1 MPRLNTTFSY
11 SPEKNCA
18 KVRTRLCNFFVKL
31 LRDDVVCGYATH
43 RWPNGPHWGNFD
55 GGAQPPS
62 SPLRLRW
69 QRMERQIFLRSFV
82 FLYFNKTCTRW
93 QREPPVPRTRRDHWR
108 HLGFQKQGT
117 ACMSPKNPPKLS
129 WSSCNWG
136 NQRPTLGKFNN
147 LTGI

>member
-18 KVRTRLCNFFVKL
+18 EVRTRLCNFFVKL

-69 QRMERQIFLRSFV
+69 QRMERQIFFYEV
-82 FLYFNKTCTRW
+82 LYFYILIKHAPDG
-93 QREPPVPRTRRDHWR
+93 RENHPSPGRDETTGDTS
-108 HLGFQKQGT
+108 GFRSRALL
-117 ACMSPKNPPKLS
+117 ACPPKIPL
-129 WSSCNWG
+129 NLVGQAVIGEIKGLHWG
-136 NQRPTLGKFNN
+136 N
-147 LTGI
+147 LTT